1 MTKTHKIAIWAA
13 LGIVVGALAVVITM
27 KRSRFVG
34 IRVLTGT
41 VLTQDQD
48 VNKQV
53 PIPNTEITVVGGPA
67 ESSSKSDSA
76 GLFVVRL
83 RPGIFPGRII
93 TLQFRHM
100 GYQPLDL
107 RTRAGDQLYIV
118 RMQPIPRDARAKGET
133 AEVGV
138 SNIRVRYTVPST
150 NIVNVGSTVK
160 TFQVANTANVPCDQR
175 GPCSPD
181 GKWKAAIASASLEA
195 GDDSEFQDVRV
206 SCVAGPCAF
215 TKIEADHFST
225 GGRNVSVSVRNWSD
239 TVSFLMEGEVV
250 HNTVNDTVRVAYPVI
265 YAQVMD
271 FTLAATAK
279 GPSIEAEIN
288 KADIVYP
295 LGPTLTLPWA
305 KCSITVVGGG
315 AKLYRCEIM
324 PGCRFQ

>member
-1 MTKTHKIAIWAA
+1 MTKPQKIAIWAA
-13 LGIVVGALAVVITM
+13 VAIVVGALAGVITI
-27 KRSRFVG
+27 KRSRFVE

-41 VLTQDQD
+41 VLTQDEN
-48 VNKQV
+48 VNRQV
-53 PIPNTEITVVGGPA
+53 PIPNAEIRMAGGPA

-83 RPGIFPGRII
+83 PRGIFPGRSI

-100 GYQPLDL
+100 GYQPLDF
-107 RTRAGDQLYIV
+107 RTRAGDQLYII
-118 RMQPIPRDARAKGET
+118 RMQPIPRDPKGET
-133 AEVGV
+133 PEVGV

-160 TFQVANTANVPCDQR
+160 TFQVVNTGNVPCDQR

-181 GKWKAAIASASLEA
+181 GKWKATVASASLEA
-195 GDDSEFQDVRV
+195 GDDNEFQGVRV
-206 SCVAGPCAF
+206 SCIAGPCAF
-215 TKIEADHFST
+215 TKIEVDRFST
-225 GGRNVSVSVRNWSD
+225 GGRKASVSVRNWSD

-250 HNTVNDTVRVAYPVI
+250 HNTVNDMVRVAYPVI
-265 YAQVMD
+265 FDQAMD

-305 KCSITVVGGG
+305 KCSITIVAGG

-324 PGCRFQ
+324 PGYRFQ

>member
-13 LGIVVGALAVVITM
+13 LGIVVGALAGLIM
-27 KRSRFVG
+27 IKRSRFVEL
-34 IRVLTGT
+34 RVLTGS
-41 VLTQDQD
+41 VLTQDAN
-48 VNKQV
+48 VNRQV
-53 PIPNTEITVVGGPA
+53 PIPNAEIRVAGGSA

-83 RPGIFPGRII
+83 RPGIFPGRTI

-107 RTRAGDQLYIV
+107 RTRAADQLYIV
-118 RMQPIPRDARAKGET
+118 RMQPIPRDGRAEGET
-133 AEVGV
+133 PEVGV
-138 SNIRVRYTVPST
+138 TNIRVRYTVAST

-160 TFQVANTANVPCDQR
+160 TFQVVNTGNVPCDQR

-181 GKWKAAIASASLEA
+181 GKWKAAVASASLEA
-195 GDDSEFQDVRV
+195 GDDNEFQDVRV
-206 SCVAGPCAF
+206 SCIAGPCAF

-225 GGRNVSVSVRNWSD
+225 GGRNVSVSIRNWSD

-250 HNTVNDTVRVAYPVI
+250 HNTVNDMVRIAYPVI
-265 YAQVMD
+265 FAQEMD

-279 GPSIEAEIN
+279 GPSIEAEID

-295 LGPTLTLPWA
+295 LGPTLALPWA
-305 KCSITVVGGG
+305 KCSITAVGGG
-315 AKLYRCEIM
+315 AKLYRCEIT
-324 PGCRFQ
+324 PGYRFR

>member
-13 LGIVVGALAVVITM
+13 LGVAVGALAGVITL
-27 KRSRFVG
+27 KRSRFVE

-41 VLTQDQD
+41 VLTQDED

-53 PIPNTEITVVGGPA
+53 PIPNTEIRMAVGLA
-67 ESSSKSDSA
+67 EGSSKTDSA

-83 RPGIFPGRII
+83 RAGIFPGRII

-107 RTRAGDQLYIV
+107 RTRAGNQLYIV
-118 RMQPIPRDARAKGET
+118 RMQPLPRDARAKGET
-133 AEVGV
+133 PVVGIT
-138 SNIRVRYTVPST
+138 NIRVRYTVPST

-160 TFQVANTANVPCDQR
+160 TFQVVNTGNVPCDQR

-181 GKWKAAIASASLEA
+181 GKWKAAIASTSLEA
-195 GDDSEFQDVRV
+195 GDDNEFQGVRV
-206 SCVAGPCAF
+206 SCIAGPCAF
-215 TKIEADHFST
+215 TKIEADRFST
-225 GGRNVSVSVRNWSD
+225 GGRKVSVSVRNWSD
-239 TVSFLMEGEVV
+239 TVSFLIEGEVI
-250 HNTVNDTVRVAYPVI
+250 HNTVNDMVRVAYPVI
-265 YAQVMD
+265 FDQALD

-279 GPSIEAEIN
+279 GPSIEAEID

-305 KCSITVVGGG
+305 KCSITVVVGG

-324 PGCRFQ
+324 PGYRFQ